1 MFTLRLLKIKIHSR
15 RVSIFKRSLPIFA
28 FLLAGVMIVW
38 PALNE
43 QNDKFAKML
52 PSKETVKGGQ
62 TDMEQVRFFSK
73 DTKQNPIT
81 VVAKTVR
88 ETDSSRQIVFMEQ
101 PDVTYK
107 MADGTVLT
115 GVTPFGL
122 AFQQEKY
129 LYFEEQVDAQTDTGY
144 FAVSDKVICE
154 YSAGTIGSESD
165 VFIKG
170 PAGMLKANG
179 FFVKEKGS
187 YIHFKGYTD
196 TLLFQ
201 KEKTIPEV
209 ENLTFKQQK
218 KYWDENKQNIYITSE
233 NGLIINQKD
242 QTITALKNV
251 SVIQENNVLEAPKI
265 VLNYLQMPDTGMQMK
280 KITAFDGVEA
290 TQQKQKVSGETM
302 ILYKDSAEIADV
314 LKDLMG
320 IKDAQ
325 TAQTPIQIIVV
336 DKNAVVTDGLNK
348 VFADKIYML
357 YTQEGESA
365 DKIVAV
371 GNMIAHNGAQRIKG
385 MSGVYTTATQIIS
398 VSKNVSLQEKESV
411 LTGDYATLN
420 LKTGISSLTAPKT
433 VNGKKGRVKG
443 SIIPNDFK
451 KNKSEVK

>member
-43 QNDKFAKML
+43 QNDKFAKTL
-52 PSKETVKGGQ
+52 PSKETLKGGK

-101 PDVTYK
+101 PDVVYK
-107 MADGTVLT
+107 MADGTILT

-154 YSAGTIGSESD
+154 YSAGTIGSDSD
-165 VFIKG
+165 IFIKG

-179 FFVKEKGS
+179 FFVKDKGS
-187 YIHFKGYTD
+187 YIYFKGYTD

-201 KEKTIPEV
+201 NDITIPDV
-209 ENLTFKQQK
+209 KNLTFKQQK
-218 KYWDENKQNIYITSE
+218 KYWDENKNNVYITSS
-233 NGLIINQKD
+233 NGLVINQQE
-242 QTITALKNV
+242 QTITALKDV
-251 SVIQENNVLEAPKI
+251 RVLQENNVLEAPKI
-265 VLNYLQMPDTGMQMK
+265 VLNYLKEPGKKVLMK
-280 KITAFDGVEA
+280 KITAYEGVTA
-290 TQQKQKVSGETM
+290 TQEKQKVTGETM
-302 ILYKDSAEIADV
+302 TLYKDADEINEL
-314 LKDLMG
+314 LKDLFV
-320 IKDAQ
+320 ISDAK
-325 TAQTPIQIIVV
+325 TTQTPIQIIVV
-336 DKNAVVTDGLNK
+336 DKNASVTDGVNK

-365 DKIVAV
+365 EKIVAV
-371 GNMIAHNGAQRIKG
+371 GNMVAQNGAQRIQG
-385 MSGVYTTATQIIS
+385 QYGVYTTATQIIS

-433 VNGKKGRVKG
+433 AKGKKGRVKG
-443 SIIPNDFK
+443 SIIPNNLK
-451 KNKSEVK
+451 KK